1 MKQFSDHI
9 QLEQMKETAVK
20 EYQKIREKCETIQD
34 DLKRKLNGQSR
45 GKFII
50 KVLGILGC
58 LAVSTICVLFMG
70 NQLVCWI
77 FLAAAA
83 LMILCEIIDFFHGI
97 NYYGKLFE
105 YDSQISLLIKNV
117 IKSENIIETEY
128 QNFLNRQQSAW
139 DCPLVEK
146 SSIPETAESIAK
158 KVTEMNHF
166 SDKLLKNLRTVLF
179 FAFSLITTFT
189 VSFALFGM
197 MKHLIEQMCDAI
209 IKASPSDQFMNVA
222 LMILTVIATIVE
234 AVIVGMIWGEEDR
247 ELTFWARI
255 LSFAGPVVFFL
266 GTIVIA
272 FVSIIVIFIIQ
283 LLLQLLLALL
293 EFLIQAVIIIIIIAV
308 AISCLSGG

>member
-1 MKQFSDHI
+1 MKQFSDNI
-9 QLEQMKETAVK
+9 QLEQMKKIAVK

-45 GKFII
+45 RKFII

-58 LAVSTICVLFMG
+58 LVVSTICVLFMG
-70 NQLVCWI
+70 NQLACWI
-77 FLAAAA
+77 FLTVAA

-117 IKSENIIETEY
+117 IKAESTIETDY
-128 QNFLNRQQSAW
+128 QNFLSSKQQSW
-139 DCPLVEK
+139 KYPLVEK
-146 SSIPETAESIAK
+146 SSIPETAESISK
-158 KVTEMNHF
+158 KITEMNHF

-179 FAFSLITTFT
+179 FAFSIITTLT
-189 VSFALFGM
+189 VSFALFGT
-197 MKHLIEQMCDAI
+197 MKHLIEQLCNAI
-209 IKASPSDQFMNVA
+209 IKSLPSDGFMNVA

-255 LSFAGPVVFFL
+255 LSFAGSVIFFL
-266 GTIVIA
+266 GTIGIA
-272 FVSIIVIFIIQ
+272 FVIVIVVFIIQ
-283 LLLQLLLALL
+283 LILQLLLALL
-293 EFLIQAVIIIIIIAV
+293 EFLIQAVIMIIIIAV